1 MKKKIK
7 LSSFP
12 AESLLSWVITS
23 NVPKNVNIKLSG
35 DKRLLFDCHTH
46 AEGVSSSQ
54 GSTDYSG
61 SELEL
66 VIETEGSLKTSII
79 SFDLLSSDS
88 ENHGQN
94 FFINCKLTKDFS
106 DLYIQITAVNNLY
119 KVTSETEFM
128 MSLFYQYL
136 TLKNKYHVNYI
147 SDPYVGNL
155 CKDYDGKVKTK
166 TKTVREWFDIQYK
179 DITDEVQ
186 KYKLILTTLMKH
198 EHIYANTP
206 STHHYWAD
214 MVFVTGDKHW
224 KESKI
229 TMQSNPFQ
237 YIRGIIMTDEEKQNY
252 KDSLNTLGNVALTY
266 PLILG
271 ASHSNKE
278 SSLGYTVKRDLNFG
292 NGGIYVYQKPYDS
305 LKTMI
310 YKSIDYAKNNNAEI
324 LIFPELCFNEDDLKM
339 LQLYLEKLGGNLKLV
354 IGGSYY
360 KLTSSG
366 SYYNL
371 APILYKKGGK
381 WGIYQDYRKKV
392 PFSMSPKTEKEKV
405 KYSLLVE
412 DIELPDSIRVIP
424 YKNII
429 IGVAICRDV
438 MDLTDKHNPI
448 YKYCDFVDLMLVI
461 SDNTGDSNM
470 FVGTAECLARWH
482 NCATLYTNSV
492 AETIKGERVDNKLEV
507 SFGLYPSKGGPSSTS
522 VAGVISY
529 IQKPSFDKA
538 AKDAPEI
545 AQILYSGSIA
555 YEALNNEELLNC
567 CKIYRM
573 K

>member
-1 MKKKIK
+1 MKKNIK
-7 LSSFP
+7 LLSIP
-12 AESLLSWVITS
+12 TESLVSWVITS

-46 AEGVSSSQ
+46 AKGVSSNQ
-54 GSTDYSG
+54 GSTYYSG

-66 VIETEGSLKTSII
+66 VIETEESFETSLS
-79 SFDLLSSDS
+79 SSDLLSSDS
-88 ENHGQN
+88 ENQGQN
-94 FFINCKLTKDFS
+94 FFISCKLTKSFS
-106 DLYIQITAVNNLY
+106 DLYIQVSALNNLY

-147 SDPYVGNL
+147 SDPYVGKL
-155 CKDYDGKVKTK
+155 CGNYDDQVGIKK
-166 TKTVREWFDIQYK
+166 KTVQEWFDIQYK

-198 EHIYANTP
+198 ERIYANT
-206 STHHYWAD
+206 SLTHRCWAD
-214 MVFVTGDKHW
+214 MMFVTGDKHW
-224 KESKI
+224 KESRI

-237 YIRGIIMTDEEKQNY
+237 YIRGIIMTDEERKNY
-252 KDSLNTLGNVALTY
+252 QDCLNTLGNVALTY

-271 ASHSNKE
+271 ASHAHKE
-278 SSLGYTVKRDLNFG
+278 SSLGYNVKRAMNFR
-292 NGGIYVYQKPYDS
+292 NGGIYVYQESDYS
-305 LKTMI
+305 QVSTI
-310 YKSIDYAKNNNAEI
+310 SKSIQYAGKNKAKV
-324 LIFPELCFNEDDLKM
+324 LIFPELCINKNRLQM
-339 LQLYLEKLGGNLKLV
+339 LQSYLGKNGGDLKLV

-360 KLTSSG
+360 EPTSSG

-371 APILYKKGGK
+371 APILYKNKNGE

-392 PFSMSPKTEKEKV
+392 PFSMPTTKKTEN
-405 KYSLLVE
+405 YDLLVE

-424 YKNII
+424 FKDII

-448 YKYCDFVDLMLVI
+448 HKYCDFVDLMLVI

-492 AETIKGERVDNKLEV
+492 AETKKGERVDNKLEV

-529 IQKPSFDKA
+529 IEKPSFANA
-538 AKDAPEI
+538 AKDASEI

-555 YEALNNEELLNC
+555 YEALKEEELLNC
-567 CKIYRM
+567 CKIYEM